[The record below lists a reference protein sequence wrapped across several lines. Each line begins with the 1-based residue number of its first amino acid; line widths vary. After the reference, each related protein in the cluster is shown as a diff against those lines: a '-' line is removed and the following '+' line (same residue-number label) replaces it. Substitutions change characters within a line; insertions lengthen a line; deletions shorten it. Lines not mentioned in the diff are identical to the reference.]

1 MFAHLPTSKSK
12 PGRPEMVQ
20 GLARPWHIEC
30 PPPHPRKLL
39 WLARWLRLPSFPAW
53 GGLVRQAADFSS
65 WWKEVRL
72 SRFRMGADGSGP
84 IQTFPPSHPTVQIR
98 SVWFCQTANSEA
110 SESPWCSQKRGWMK
124 NVRGRERIP
133 KKWRRHFPLK
143 KTESSVVDIK
153 MAFAAASGLHSEPG
167 GKPEE
172 GHSAQLLQLWE
183 VLESV
188 LESRTFWY
196 EATDHLTNGLLEMEL
211 RPDDCWAAATA
222 FYLSW
227 AWLILWNCLF
237 YSIDLWWAFWKNAN
251 WPPITTHCK

>member
-30 PPPHPRKLL
+30 PPPHPEEAPVTGKMIKT
-39 WLARWLRLPSFPAW
+39 SFLSCL

-72 SRFRMGADGSGP
+72 SRFRTGADGSGP

-110 SESPWCSQKRGWMK
+110 SESPRCFQNRGWMK
-124 NVRGRERIP
+124 NVRDRERIP

-143 KTESSVVDIK
+143 KTKFFGRYQNVLTET
-153 MAFAAASGLHSEPG
+153 SGLHSEPG

-188 LESRTFWY
+188 LESRTFCY
-196 EATDHLTNGLLEMEL
+196 EATDHLTNGLLEMEP